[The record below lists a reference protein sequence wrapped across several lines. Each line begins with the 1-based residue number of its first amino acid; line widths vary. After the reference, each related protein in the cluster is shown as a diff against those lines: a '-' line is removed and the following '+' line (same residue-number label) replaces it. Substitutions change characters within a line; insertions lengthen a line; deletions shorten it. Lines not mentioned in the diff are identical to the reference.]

1 MYSYGIPG
9 LSTLAMAGGT
19 ALTLLFLGFIA
30 AIVVTVVFYQK
41 FISEGKVAKIPGMK
55 HDWGPYFRFETLI
68 IEKILQVLY
77 IFTACL
83 IAFESAALILSSL
96 FTLAYAPLETL
107 IGIIIIAIVCV
118 VLEVLNRLGFETTM
132 LNILIW
138 KNTAV
143 IRKTVTGD
151 SSGQPVMVGDGPAPR
166 PSEPAPSARP
176 VTPTPSVQHASA
188 ASSPTPHYQ
197 AVQPTPSEASQPTEP
212 VSRPAAPAPQAPA
225 TQPTAPSTPA
235 QPESHEWTCPSC
247 GSHNKIG
254 SFCGQCGTRRP

>member
-1 MYSYGIPG
+1 MYSYGLPG
-9 LSTLAMAGGT
+9 LSTVAMAGGT

-176 VTPTPSVQHASA
+176 VTPTPSVQHASV

-197 AVQPTPSEASQPTEP
+197 AAQPTEP
-212 VSRPAAPAPQAPA
+212 VSHPAASAPQASA
-225 TQPTAPSTPA
+225 AQPTAPS
-235 QPESHEWTCPSC
+235 ESKEWTCPSC

-254 SFCGQCGTRRP
+254 SFCGQCGTKRP